1 VEYGFRVLA
10 AATTTSSECFPAA
23 ARGLHLCVRRF
34 KGVFGGLL
42 ESCSSLMEVG
52 HLLCNGGV
60 SADATVIIPR
70 AQMHRSD
77 PAAPTNVP
85 GPRPKVACPP
95 HPNECLVVD
104 QFNARQIDPLP
115 RRGKT

>member
-1 VEYGFRVLA
+1 MRQIVLPWVEYGFRVLA
-10 AATTTSSECFPAA
+10 AATTTSSECFPVV
-23 ARGLHLCVRRF
+23 ARDLHLCVRRF
-34 KGVFGGLL
+34 EGVFGGLL

-77 PAAPTNVP
+77 PATPTNVP
-85 GPRPKVACPP
+85 GPRPKVACRLDS
-95 HPNECLVVD
+95 NGC
-104 QFNARQIDPLP
+104 
-115 RRGKT
+115 